1 VALPLSSISMSVND
15 NTLNQKTGKPESAE
29 FQFNVND
36 ITAGNIVATLAAWT
50 TFRSAINAIIIGVER
65 QESVVAYRTT
75 ASNTRASSNLAQREN
90 KWLCRYHD
98 ATNSLPYKL
107 SIPTA
112 DLSLLP
118 DGLEYLDLADGGVG
132 EDFKT
137 AWEALVK
144 SPYDP
149 THATVLDSVQF
160 VGRNL

>member
-1 VALPLSSISMSVND
+1 MALPLSSISMSVND
-15 NTLNQKTGKPESAE
+15 NTLSTKTGKPENAS

-36 ITAGNIVATLAAWT
+36 ISAANIVATLAAWT
-50 TFRSAINAIIIGVER
+50 TFRTAINAIILGVEK

-75 ASNTRASSNLAQREN
+75 SSNTRAASTAAQREN

-98 ATNSLPYKL
+98 AVNSLPFSF

-118 DGLEYLDLADGGVG
+118 DGSEYLDLADGGVG
-132 EDFKT
+132 EAFKD
-137 AWEALVK
+137 AFEVVVK

-149 THATVLDSVQF
+149 THAVILDSVQF

>member
-1 VALPLSSISMSVND
+1 MALPVSYISMSVNN

-29 FQFNVND
+29 FQFNTVD
-36 ITAGNIVATLAAWT
+36 ITAANLVATLALWT
-50 TFRSAINAIIIGVER
+50 TLRSAINAIIIGVER

-75 ASNTRASSNLAQREN
+75 ASTTRAASNLAQREN

-98 ATNSLPYKL
+98 TTNSLPYKV

-118 DGLEYLDLADGGVG
+118 DGSEYLDLADSGVG
-132 EDFKT
+132 EAFKD
-137 AWEALVK
+137 AFEALVK

-149 THATVLDSVQF
+149 THAIALDSVQF

>member
-1 VALPLSSISMSVND
+1 MALPLSSISMSVND
-15 NTLNQKTGKPESAE
+15 NTLNTKTGKPESAE

-50 TFRSAINAIIIGVER
+50 TLRSAINAIIIGVER

-75 ASNTRASSNLAQREN
+75 ASNTRASSTAAQREN

-98 ATNSLPYKL
+98 ATNSLPYKV

-118 DGLEYLDLADGGVG
+118 DGSEYLDLADAGVG
-132 EDFKT
+132 EAFKD
-137 AWEALVK
+137 AFEALVK

-149 THATVLDSVQF
+149 THAVVLDSVQF